1 MTLTGVTKHVRIL
14 EGAELVATEKVG
26 CASAV
31 PACVGWPTKRT
42 GSTDTM
48 LQDRLDRL
56 DHSWSVRKPG
66 HREAKGKPS

>member
-1 MTLTGVTKHVRIL
+1 VRIL
-14 EGAELVATEKVG
+14 EGAGLVATEKVG
-26 CASAV
+26 VRFCRAGLRGLVHEADWIDRS
-31 PACVGWPTKRT
+31 
-42 GSTDTM
+42 M